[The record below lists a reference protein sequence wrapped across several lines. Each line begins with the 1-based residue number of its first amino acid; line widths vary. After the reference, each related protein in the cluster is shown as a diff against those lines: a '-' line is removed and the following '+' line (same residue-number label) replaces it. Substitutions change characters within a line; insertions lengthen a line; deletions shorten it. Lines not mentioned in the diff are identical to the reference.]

1 MTNQNSK
8 LIADQ
13 EKWAEVSKELEAEKI
28 KLAFYDNTIIPLLG
42 DLKDKKVLDYGG
54 GPGVLLTA
62 LKKLGAEVKEYDISE
77 DFKKQAAE
85 KIGAENIYGSVED
98 IPLDYFDFVICNLVL
113 CIVDEDEVKNIVA
126 NIKKVLNNNGVAY
139 IGFCNP
145 KLLDVPETNLDLRPE
160 PEHEYEE
167 NHSYM
172 KTKKE
177 GGYQI
182 IENYR
187 PIEWYENIY
196 KEAGLNLEDTI
207 YTPEYKLNGRPIKD
221 FIIFKLTK

>member
-1 MTNQNSK
+1 
-8 LIADQ
+8 
-13 EKWAEVSKELEAEKI
+13 
-28 KLAFYDNTIIPLLG
+28 
-42 DLKDKKVLDYGG
+42 
-54 GPGVLLTA
+54 
-62 LKKLGAEVKEYDISE
+62 
-77 DFKKQAAE
+77 
-85 KIGAENIYGSVED
+85 
-98 IPLDYFDFVICNLVL
+98 
-113 CIVDEDEVKNIVA
+113 
-126 NIKKVLNNNGVAY
+126 
-139 IGFCNP
+139 
-145 KLLDVPETNLDLRPE
+145 LLDVPETNLDLRPE

-182 IENYR
+182 IENHR

-207 YTPEYKLNGRPIKD
+207 YTPEHKLNGRPIKD